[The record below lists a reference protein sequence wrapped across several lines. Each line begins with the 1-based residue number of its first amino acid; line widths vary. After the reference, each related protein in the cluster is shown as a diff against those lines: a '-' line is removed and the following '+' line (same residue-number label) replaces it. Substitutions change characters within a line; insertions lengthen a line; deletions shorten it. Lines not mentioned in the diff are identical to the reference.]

1 MHRAPAPGAGHWL
14 TGMKIARAAA
24 FCHAI
29 TMMNF
34 PLSKK
39 LLMIGAALAS
49 LVSCATHDKV
59 VRAIPVGPNGIPQPN
74 PQSPAYLQPAM
85 AHAGGDSAQ
94 IVPAVMRL
102 DEPTLVV
109 SSGPPIHAA
118 SYLMLDART
127 GRHLAGRNFET
138 ARGVA
143 STQKL
148 VTALVV
154 LDAGNLD
161 KMVRVQASDI
171 AVEPTRMNLRPGEVY
186 SRRALLYA
194 FLVKSCNDIAN
205 VLARDNAGST
215 SAFVSKMNAKARSL
229 GCTSTQFKNAHGL
242 TASGQYS
249 TARDMARV
257 AMVAYRNGIIR
268 DVVRRKHY
276 TFHRADG
283 RSVPLEN
290 TNELLGSMP
299 ECNGMKTG
307 YTVAAGR
314 CLISSASSGGR
325 EVILVQ
331 LGTKTKYIW
340 DDARVMMSWGLQ
352 RLRSGGGVALAWR

>member
-1 MHRAPAPGAGHWL
+1 
-14 TGMKIARAAA
+14 
-24 FCHAI
+24 
-29 TMMNF
+29 MNF

-39 LLMIGAALAS
+39 LLMIGATLVS
-49 LVSCATHDKV
+49 LVSCANNDRT
-59 VRAIPVGPNGIPQPN
+59 VRAIPVGPNGAPLS
-74 PQSPAYLQPAM
+74 SPHSTAYFQPAL
-85 AHAGGDSAQ
+85 AREGDSAH
-94 IVPAVMRL
+94 IVPAML
-102 DEPTLVV
+102 PPEQPSLVV
-109 SSGPPIHAA
+109 SSGPSIRAS

-127 GRHLAGRNFET
+127 GKHLAGRNFET
-138 ARGVA
+138 PRGVA

-161 KMVRVQASDI
+161 KMVRVQASDV

-205 VLARDNAGST
+205 VLARDNAGSVT
-215 SAFVSKMNAKARSL
+215 AFVAKMNEKARSI
-229 GCTSTQFKNAHGL
+229 GCTSTHFRNPHGL
-242 TASGQYS
+242 TAPGQHS

-257 AMVAYRNGIIR
+257 AMVAYRNGTIR
-268 DVVRRKHY
+268 DVVRRKYY

-314 CLISSASSGGR
+314 CLISSASTGGR

-352 RLRSGGGVALAWR
+352 RLRSSGGVAAAWP

>member
-1 MHRAPAPGAGHWL
+1 
-14 TGMKIARAAA
+14 MKIAWSRGV
-24 FCHAI
+24 CLQK
-29 TMMNF
+29 TMMMTF
-34 PLSKK
+34 PLSKN
-39 LLMIGAALAS
+39 LLLIGAALAS
-49 LVSCATHDKV
+49 LVSCATNDKV
-59 VRAIPVGPNGIPQPN
+59 VRAIPVGPNGTPLPS
-74 PQSPAYLQPAM
+74 PQSTAYFQPAM
-85 AHAGGDSAQ
+85 AQQGMGDAQ
-94 IVPAVMRL
+94 ILPAVMQL
-102 DEPTLVV
+102 DEPMLVV
-109 SSGPPIHAA
+109 SSGPAIRAA
-118 SYLMLDART
+118 SYLLLDART
-127 GRHLAGRNFET
+127 GKHLAGRNFET
-138 ARGVA
+138 PRGVA

-161 KMVRVQASDI
+161 KMVRVQASDV
-171 AVEPTRMNLRPGEVY
+171 AVEPTRMGLKPGEVY

-205 VLARDNAGST
+205 VLARDNAGSI
-215 SAFVSKMNAKARSL
+215 SAFAAKMNAKARSL
-229 GCTSTQFKNAHGL
+229 GCSSTNFKNPHGL
-242 TASGQYS
+242 TAPGQYS

-268 DVVRRKHY
+268 DVVRRKYY

-290 TNELLGSMP
+290 TNDLLGVMP

-314 CLISSASSGGR
+314 CLISSASTGSR

-340 DDARVMMSWGLQ
+340 DDARAMMSWGLQ
-352 RLRSGGGVALAWR
+352 RLRSSGGVAFASH